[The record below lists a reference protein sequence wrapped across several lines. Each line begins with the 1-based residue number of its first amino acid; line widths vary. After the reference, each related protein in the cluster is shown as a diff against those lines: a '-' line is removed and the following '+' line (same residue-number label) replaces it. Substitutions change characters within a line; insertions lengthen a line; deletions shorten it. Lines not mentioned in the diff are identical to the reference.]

1 MHVSVDIILRKKYN
15 SIIKTLMRQ
24 GKKGEPD
31 GAIHT
36 NAAKEKAGE
45 LAAD

>member
-1 MHVSVDIILRKKYN
+1 MHVSVDIISRKKYN
-15 SIIKTLMRQ
+15 FIIKTFMRQ
-24 GKKGEPD
+24 QKKGEPD